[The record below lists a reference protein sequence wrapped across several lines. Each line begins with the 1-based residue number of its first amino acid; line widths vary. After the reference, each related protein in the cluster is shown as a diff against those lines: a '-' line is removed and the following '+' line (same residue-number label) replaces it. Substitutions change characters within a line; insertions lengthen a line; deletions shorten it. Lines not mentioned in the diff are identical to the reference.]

1 MPLLTEGARKQAHAV
16 DDPQGFLLL
25 VEINHPSF
33 TAPIR
38 LVQDNDDLIV
48 GGITYVA
55 LPMQIQL
62 PQDVAK
68 EAARA
73 KIVIDNVGR
82 DLGGEFERL
91 GPGASLDVTL
101 RNVSRATPGIVEYE
115 FVSGANAATL
125 DLTDVSLTLGDD
137 EWMRMGIVNL
147 RADPT
152 TSPGLHAG

>member
-1 MPLLTEGARKQAHAV
+1 MPFTTEVARKQAQAV

-25 VEINHPSF
+25 VIINHPSF
-33 TAPIR
+33 SQPIR
-38 LVQDNDDLIV
+38 LVQDNDDLVI
-48 GGITYVA
+48 GADTYVG

-73 KIVIDNVGR
+73 KINIDNVGR
-82 DLGGEFERL
+82 DLGAEFERL

-101 RNVSRATPGIVEYE
+101 RNVSRATPTIIEYE
-115 FVSGANAATL
+115 FVSGANAASV
-125 DLTDVSLTLGDD
+125 DITDVSLTLGDD
-137 EWMRMGIVNL
+137 EWMRMNVVNL